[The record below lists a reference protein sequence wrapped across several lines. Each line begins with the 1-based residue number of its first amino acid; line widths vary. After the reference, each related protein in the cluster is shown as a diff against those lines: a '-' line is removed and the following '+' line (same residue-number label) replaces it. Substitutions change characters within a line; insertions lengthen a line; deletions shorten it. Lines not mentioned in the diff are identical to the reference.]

1 MYNKKTQ
8 DKNIRTDLI
17 LEKELT
23 VESHS
28 KVKDIGKIKVTET
41 TNQKNH
47 YTTISFKDISDKDN
61 YEEVLKVLIKELKK
75 YIKITNKDTILV
87 IGLGNEKST
96 PDSLGPKVIDHI
108 LVTRYLTL
116 FGDLEEGY
124 SNVCS
129 FTPNVMG
136 NTGIETSEMIK
147 SIIKNTESTK
157 VIVIDSLKTNHIN
170 RLVKTIQITD
180 QGISPGS
187 GIQNNRKEISK
198 ETMNIDIIAIGV
210 PTVVDIKTIIEN
222 YTNKEVL
229 PKENL
234 IVTPTNIDFTIERL
248 SYLISDSI
256 NILLHK
262 NYIRQNNL

>member
-1 MYNKKTQ
+1 MYNKKIRT
-8 DKNIRTDLI
+8 KNIRTDLI
-17 LEKELT
+17 LEKEIET
-23 VESHS
+23 ESS
-28 KVKDIGKIKVTET
+28 SNIKKAGAIKVVET
-41 TNQKNH
+41 THQNSH

-61 YEEVLKVLIKELKK
+61 YNEVLKVLTKELKK
-75 YIKITNKDTILV
+75 YLKITNKDTILV

-116 FGDLEEGY
+116 FGPLEEGY

-129 FTPNVMG
+129 FTPDVMG
-136 NTGIETSEMIK
+136 NTGIDTSDMIK
-147 SIIKNTESTK
+147 SIIKNTNSTK
-157 VIVIDSLKTNHIN
+157 VIIIDSLKTNHLN

-198 ETMNIDIIAIGV
+198 ETMNIDIIALGV

-222 YTNKEVL
+222 YTNKEIL

-234 IVTPTNIDFTIERL
+234 IVTPTNIDFTVERL

-256 NILLHK
+256 NNILHK